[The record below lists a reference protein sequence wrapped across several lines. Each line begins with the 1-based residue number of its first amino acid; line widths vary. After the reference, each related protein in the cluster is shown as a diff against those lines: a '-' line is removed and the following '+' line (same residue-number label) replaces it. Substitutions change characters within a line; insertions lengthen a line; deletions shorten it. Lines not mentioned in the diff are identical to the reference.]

1 MWVSESSAVDTCV
14 PDNVAKCSHG
24 FARHSDG
31 SCWPKRRKI
40 LQLRSA
46 KKKKNKI
53 RNVQKCARE
62 QLRFHKTPEILNN
75 NKSEIYACV

>member
-1 MWVSESSAVDTCV
+1 MALPDTQTAAVGQKEGKYYNCGR
-14 PDNVAKCSHG
+14 P
-24 FARHSDG
+24 
-31 SCWPKRRKI
+31 
-40 LQLRSA
+40 
-46 KKKKNKI
+46 KKKNKI

>member
-1 MWVSESSAVDTCV
+1 MALPDTQTAAVGQKEGKYYNCGR
-14 PDNVAKCSHG
+14 P
-24 FARHSDG
+24 
-31 SCWPKRRKI
+31 
-40 LQLRSA
+40 